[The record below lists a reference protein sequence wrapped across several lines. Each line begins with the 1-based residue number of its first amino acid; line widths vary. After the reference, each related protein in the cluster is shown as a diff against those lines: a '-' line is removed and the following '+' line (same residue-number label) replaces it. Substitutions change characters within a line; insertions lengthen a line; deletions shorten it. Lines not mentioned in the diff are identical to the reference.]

1 MQRSRLENLWRM
13 LYTGFHGLSWWEF
26 RGPTGSSNVYAHE
39 VSDRNE
45 ESVRNLEASDSG
57 KEFVYT
63 LSVS

>member
-1 MQRSRLENLWRM
+1 M

-45 ESVRNLEASDSG
+45 DSVRNLEASDSG